1 MAQTTNK
8 YQIIQKISDQDTI
21 LLHPETEASVVEYDN
36 SQSGI
41 QSNTVQGAIDE
52 LKTGSG
58 VTGVKGNSESAYRK
72 GNINLTAANIG
83 AESLGTVNTHN
94 SSNTAHNDIRQA
106 ITTAQ
111 TRADNAYTLA
121 EGKSKGVSYESVQAF
136 VNAFNSLS
144 ATSQKIGD
152 TIYIK
157 GTGSPDLWVYKV
169 QSSAS
174 TYTYT
179 SDDAF
184 VTALNTVGYIQ
195 VGYYQV
201 VALEG
206 DKLDLEDY
214 QKKTDNSLS
223 TTSKTIV
230 GAINEVKTSVNSVSS
245 TASTNASEITKI
257 KDGTTKVGSATSAD
271 FSTEATSATKWK
283 TARTIGVSVGSGT
296 KANGTTAISG
306 SGTQSVDGSANKT
319 ISVTLGDSGITAGTY
334 SAVQVNAKGIAVA
347 GGHMIE
353 IGSSGQ
359 TTPSSTLAT
368 GGLFFKVV

>member
-36 SQSGI
+36 SQSGMQSTTI
-41 QSNTVQGAIDE
+41 QDAIDE
-52 LKTGSG
+52 LKTENG
-58 VTGVKGNSESAYRK
+58 VSGVKGDSETSYRK
-72 GNINLTAANIG
+72 GNVNLTAANIG
-83 AESLGTVNTHN
+83 AEVSGTVNIHN
-94 SSNTAHNDIRQA
+94 SSNSAHSDIRQA
-106 ITTAQ
+106 VTVAQ

-121 EGKSKGVSYESVQAF
+121 EGKSKGVSYESIQDFVTAF
-136 VNAFNSLS
+136 KSLS
-144 ATSQKIGD
+144 STSHKIGD

-157 GTGSPDLWVYKV
+157 TTGAPDLWVYKV
-169 QSSAS
+169 QSSAI
-174 TYTYT
+174 TYNYT
-179 SDDAF
+179 SDDEF
-184 VTALNTVGYIQ
+184 VTALNTTGYVQ

-214 QKKTDNSLS
+214 QKKSDNSLN
-223 TTSKTIV
+223 TTTKTVV
-230 GAINEVKTSVNSVSS
+230 GAINEVKTSVSNVSS
-245 TASTNASEITKI
+245 TASTNAAEITKI
-257 KDGTTKVGSATSAD
+257 KNGTIKVGSATSAD
-271 FSTEATSATKWK
+271 SANEATSAIKWK

-296 KANGTTAISG
+296 KSDGTTAISG
-306 SGTQSVDGSANKT
+306 SGTQTVDGSINKT
-319 ISVTLGDSGITAGTY
+319 ISVTLGDSGVMAGTY

-368 GGLFFKVV
+368 GGLFFKLV